1 MEKYI
6 SNIATPKISI
16 APMVDKTDRHF
27 RYFTRIM
34 TKDALLYTEMVT
46 AGSIINGDRDKILYF
61 NKEEGNVALQIA
73 ASTPEDA
80 FKAVKLANDYNY
92 CEINLNCGCPSDR
105 VSGNLMGAALMSSKE
120 LVYEI
125 LCAMKEATSKPI
137 TIKHRI
143 GIDGTGVIEDKN
155 SKIIMEGYDDLL
167 DFLDTVS
174 KAKPDRYTIHAR
186 SAILKGLSPKDNREI
201 PPLDYDMVYK
211 LKKELSY
218 LNIEINGGFK
228 TLDSIK
234 DALTKVDGVMLGR
247 VAYENCYLLSHLHKI
262 YNESGDEKT
271 ISRGEIIKAYIPY
284 IIKELEK
291 GTSVH
296 GLIAPLQSLFQGQRG
311 SKVYRQLLSSS
322 SIKKDTIINI
332 LNSILED
339 MPSSI
344 LWETNDL

>member
-27 RYFTRIM
+27 RYFTRLM

-46 AGSIINGDRDKILYF
+46 AQAIINGDRDKILYF

-73 ASTPEDA
+73 ASNPEDA
-80 FKAVKLANDYNY
+80 YKAVKLAEDYNY
-92 CEINLNCGCPSDR
+92 SEINLNCGCPSDR

-125 LCAMKEATSKPI
+125 LSAMKEATNKPV

-143 GIDGTGVIEDKN
+143 GIDGTGVIEDIN
-155 SKIIMEGYDDLL
+155 SKIIMEGYEDLL
-167 DFLDTVS
+167 EFLDTVS

-201 PPLDYDMVYK
+201 PPLDYQMVYK
-211 LKKELSY
+211 LKKDFNY

-234 DALTKVDGVMLGR
+234 DALTKVDGVMIGR
-247 VAYENCYLLSHLHKI
+247 ASYEDCYLLANLNKL
-262 YNESGDEKT
+262 NDENIKPL
-271 ISRGEIIKAYIPY
+271 SRGDIIKAYISY
-284 IIKELEK
+284 VEEELEK
-291 GTSVH
+291 GSNVH
-296 GLIAPLQSLFQGQRG
+296 SLAAPIQSLFQGQPG
-311 SKVYRQLLSSS
+311 SRKFKQLISSS
-322 SIKKDTIINI
+322 NVKRETLVPI
-332 LNSILED
+332 LNNLLEV
-339 MPSSI
+339 MPQDI
-344 LWETNDL
+344 LWK